1 VCCHGDNRDL
11 TQFLPLP
18 DPPNQGQT
26 VFPAKLNV
34 DGWRTWSDGLLDEL
48 TDQIAGTPLFSVLQ
62 GILEDTLDY
71 GIHLAV
77 FVQAYLGFVLEGKKT
92 IDSRFGVNRNSP
104 FQQVK
109 NGDLL
114 ILKES
119 SGPICGVCVISHAWY
134 YHLNP
139 ASWSEIEKYASAL
152 CMDDSHF
159 WVKKRSACFATL
171 MRLENV
177 IRLRDIS
184 VQKLDPRG
192 WVVLKNVKTQR
203 SLL

>member
-1 VCCHGDNRDL
+1 MRGSIHW
-11 TQFLPLP
+11 
-18 DPPNQGQT
+18 
-26 VFPAKLNV
+26 A
-34 DGWRTWSDGLLDEL
+34 DGLFDEL
-48 TDQIAGTPLFSVLQ
+48 TDQVAGTPLFSILQ
-62 GILEDTLDY
+62 GILGDTLDN

-77 FVQAYLGFVLEGKKT
+77 FVQPYLDFVLEGKKT
-92 IDSRFGVNRNSP
+92 IDSRFSVNRHAP
-104 FQQVK
+104 FQQVN

-119 SGPICGVCVISHAWY
+119 SGPICGVCVISHAWFY
-134 YHLNP
+134 DLNP
-139 ASWSEIEKYASAL
+139 ASWSDIQKFASAL

-177 IRLRDIS
+177 TRLRDIS
-184 VQKLDPRG
+184 VQKVDPRG